1 MANNDEQKIYLT
13 KHYSFFEKILLK
25 KRAEILSA
33 LKKYLYDRDIIDVL
47 DVGTTEDD
55 NNESSNYLIKNLGN
69 YKEYKSIS
77 DQTIKSKFF
86 SKTLKKSITED
97 LNKNEIDDFKS
108 DLVISN
114 ATIEHVGSLENQIKM
129 CSNIINLSKKY
140 FIIVTPN
147 RFHPLEFHTKI
158 PFIHW
163 LPKKIHRKILKLIGL
178 KFFSEEQNLNLL
190 SEYEFK
196 LIMKKLNQENFD
208 IQNINF
214 LFFKSNLI
222 LIGKKIDNNFS

>member
-25 KRAEILSA
+25 KREEILSA
-33 LKKYLYDRDIIDVL
+33 LKKYLDDRDIIDVL

-77 DQTIKSKFF
+77 DQTINSKFF

-97 LNKNEIDDFKS
+97 LNKSEIDDFKS

-129 CSNIINLSKKY
+129 CSNIINLSRKY

-163 LPKKIHRKILKLIGL
+163 LPKKIHRKILRLIGL
-178 KFFSEEQNLNLL
+178 KFFAEEKNLNLL

>member
-25 KRAEILSA
+25 KREEILSA
-33 LKKYLYDRDIIDVL
+33 LKKYLDDRDIIDVL
-47 DVGTTEDD
+47 DVGTTEND
-55 NNESSNYLIKNLGN
+55 NNKSSNYLIKNLGN

-129 CSNIINLSKKY
+129 CSNIINLSRKY

-178 KFFSEEQNLNLL
+178 KFFAEEKNLNLL
-190 SEYEFK
+190 SENEFK
-196 LIMKKLNQENFD
+196 LIMKKLNQVNFD

-222 LIGKKIDNNFS
+222 LIGKKN

>member
-1 MANNDEQKIYLT
+1 MNK
-13 KHYSFFEKILLK
+13 FEIVL
-25 KRAEILSA
+25 IFNP
-33 LKKYLYDRDIIDVL
+33 DI
-47 DVGTTEDD
+47 
-55 NNESSNYLIKNLGN
+55 SMS
-69 YKEYKSIS
+69 
-77 DQTIKSKFF
+77 
-86 SKTLKKSITED
+86 TLNS
-97 LNKNEIDDFKS
+97 EIDDFKS

-163 LPKKIHRKILKLIGL
+163 LPKKIHRKILNLIGL
-178 KFFSEEQNLNLL
+178 KFFSEEKNLNLL
-190 SEYEFK
+190 SENEFK
-196 LIMKKLNQENFD
+196 LIMKKLNQVNFD

-222 LIGKKIDNNFS
+222 LIGKKIDDNFS

>member
-25 KRAEILSA
+25 KREEILST
-33 LKKYLYDRDIIDVL
+33 LKKYLDDRDIIDVL

>member
-1 MANNDEQKIYLT
+1 MANNDGQKIYLT

-25 KRAEILSA
+25 KREEILLA
-33 LKKYLYDRDIIDVL
+33 LKKYLDDRDIIDVL

-196 LIMKKLNQENFD
+196 LIMKKLNQVNFD
-208 IQNINF
+208 IKNINF

-222 LIGKKIDNNFS
+222 LIGKKIDDNFS

>member
-25 KRAEILSA
+25 KREEILSA
-33 LKKYLYDRDIIDVL
+33 LKKYLDDRDIIDVL

>member
-1 MANNDEQKIYLT
+1 MTNNDEQKIYLT
-13 KHYSFFEKILLK
+13 KHYSFFERILLK
-25 KRAEILSA
+25 KRVEILSV
-33 LKKYLYDRDIIDVL
+33 LKKYLENKEIIDVL
-47 DVGTTEDD
+47 DIGSTEDE
-55 NNESSNYLIKNLGN
+55 NNKSSNYLIKNLGN
-69 YKEYKSIS
+69 YKLYKSIS

>member
-25 KRAEILSA
+25 KREEILSA
-33 LKKYLYDRDIIDVL
+33 LKKYLDDRDIIDVL

-97 LNKNEIDDFKS
+97 LNKSEIDNFKS

-178 KFFSEEQNLNLL
+178 KFFSEEKNLNLL
-190 SEYEFK
+190 SEHEFK

>member
-1 MANNDEQKIYLT
+1 MTNNDEQKIYLT
-13 KHYSFFEKILLK
+13 KHYSFFEKILTK
-25 KRAEILSA
+25 KREEILSV
-33 LKKYLYDRDIIDVL
+33 LKKYLDDRDIIDVL
-47 DVGTTEDD
+47 DVGSTEDE

-69 YKEYKSIS
+69 YKQYKSIS

-97 LNKNEIDDFKS
+97 LDKNEIDDFKS

-129 CSNIINLSKKY
+129 CSNIINLSRKY

-178 KFFSEEQNLNLL
+178 KFFAEEKNLNLL

-196 LIMKKLNQENFD
+196 LIMKKLNQANFD
-208 IQNINF
+208 IKNINF

-222 LIGKKIDNNFS
+222 LIGKKN